1 MTPHDW
7 ADVLQ
12 RAVDEVRASLR
23 EGVCDG
29 CDHPTCKRDREE
41 ADTISAA
48 LRTLATAMR
57 EAKQVGAPAP
67 SWTTVDVEGRVIIL
81 KLPEAP

>member
-48 LRTLATAMR
+48 LRTLAAAMQAATPV
-57 EAKQVGAPAP
+57 AKSLRTKGKLLLLL
-67 SWTTVDVEGRVIIL
+67 T
-81 KLPEAP
+81 LPESP